1 MTRFHLSPYPLL
13 LLLLTGCFSSNRD
26 NLQDPANTPILQLG
40 DVIFDPSNGDV
51 VVSWSYIG
59 QGEIP
64 AFRVQRNMDGGFSD
78 VGSVQGVTGGRF
90 ERRALTFR
98 DTDVPAGERLFYRIL
113 VSLDGRNTV
122 TQARTVRIPGAQL
135 VSVNPDP
142 VAGRIRVSWRISEGY
157 DSGVPAVTAVSL
169 FREVSGAENMV
180 FETSDPSVRSFFDSE
195 VVGGEIYRYFV
206 RSELPG
212 ITLDSRSEEG
222 GIWPSAGRTQIGG
235 PATGNARSFI
245 YMRSSNSLSVYTHGP
260 TQTTDHTYRIRGF
273 RSSQTLTDNNDQQI
287 RQDRDLIPSSLSVDA
302 PSRAY
307 VIRIPGSGGP
317 PIGTSAHVFISGIST
332 ETDEVVVLAEASEF
346 FVSTPQSWSLP
357 AGATKTSISA
367 FSTLIY
373 VSVGRELRVFSD
385 DFSPVGIFD
394 LPEEPVAIEVWNT
407 SLWTASGSRGLHH
420 GQVEISVQIPTRIEW
435 SAVSLPE
442 GANPVALASNNL
454 GQVFVL
460 DAGLGRVHVL
470 DRNGTIL
477 FHWTLSERSFDN
489 GQIVVTAGNE
499 AFVLDDDGAVHTYVP

>member
-1 MTRFHLSPYPLL
+1 MTRFHLSPYLL

-40 DVIFDPSNGDV
+40 DVLFDPSTGDV

-59 QGEIP
+59 QSEIS
-64 AFRVQRNMDGGFSD
+64 AFRVQRNLASGFSD
-78 VGSVQGVTGGRF
+78 VGSVVGVTGDRF

-113 VSLDGRNTV
+113 VSLDGRNTA
-122 TQARTVRIPGAQL
+122 TEARTVRIPGAQL

-142 VAGRIRVSWRISEGY
+142 VAGRIRVSWRVTGG
-157 DSGVPAVTAVSL
+157 DVSGVPAVSTVSL
-169 FREVSGAENMV
+169 FREDSGVESLI
-180 FETSDPSVRSFFDSE
+180 FETSDLSVRTYFDLDVLGAE
-195 VVGGEIYRYFV
+195 TYRYFV

-212 ITLDSRSEEG
+212 VTLDSRSEEG

-235 PATGNARSFI
+235 PATVNARSFI
-245 YMRSSNSLSVYTHGP
+245 YMRSNNSLSVYTHGP

-273 RSSQTLTDNNDQQI
+273 RSSQTLTNNDDQQI
-287 RQDRDLIPSSLSVDA
+287 RQDRDLIPSTLSVDA
-302 PSRAY
+302 PSRTY
-307 VIRIPGSGGP
+307 IISVPGSGGP

-346 FVSTPQSWSLP
+346 FTSTPQRWSLP

-385 DFSPVGIFD
+385 DFAPVDVFD
-394 LPEEPVAIEVWNT
+394 LPEEPVAIEAWNT
-407 SLWTASGSRGLHH
+407 SLWMASGPGGLHH
-420 GQVEISVQIPTRIEW
+420 GHVGMSVQIPTGIVW

-442 GANPVALASNNL
+442 GAKPVALATNDL

-470 DRNGTIL
+470 DRDGTNL
-477 FHWTLSERSFDN
+477 FHWPLPERSFDN
-489 GQIVVTAGNE
+489 GQIVVTAGND